1 MSVAPNSSASPIR
14 ERSVRPVL
22 VSTHPHRGVRL
33 LNGALPAGNRDDAG
47 AIARPSIRLA
57 TACQVMDRY
66 PHAAELFLAGLARD
80 NGPDSP
86 PSTLI
91 NLLVAHAELIRQ
103 VDERLRTLGAAG
115 LAMLQRRLLQAPAY
129 HATQDVFAGFL
140 SHHDQ
145 RSFDRSVCRA
155 DARALGGED
164 AKPEVRPTLP
174 EAAPAPLRS
183 NMLRLRSP
191 LAAATGLLMA
201 SRVAPAAA
209 VPEEAGLMAVQA
221 ASSASG
227 SAMACGRPALAM
239 IGGALALSGTALL
252 AATTQWRMAPEGDEP
267 LPLVQ
272 PRVADP
278 QAVAAAL
285 DYLGTCHHAN
295 CERLLDRLLWH
306 GLGDNHA
313 TSALSEAISAVESA
327 PLTNLVG
334 AHLDPG
340 PWLGALAELELDD
353 TQRPGPVPTA
363 LRSIRQK
370 RSVSG
375 PQHPMRPRS
384 RRLAP
389 LIDQCR
395 TIRPLQQ
402 TLPHVENALASV
414 ARPDDIA
421 LLRGHK
427 LRALGGCLAEVRKN
441 LNTLQSR
448 LEGLRQTIA
457 QRDPTPTG
465 IDIPRIAALD
475 RLIKRVERLSTTTVA
490 TLRMVNQ
497 RILAAMG

>member
-1 MSVAPNSSASPIR
+1 MSVAPNSPASPIR

-22 VSTHPHRGVRL
+22 LPTHPHSGVRL

-47 AIARPSIRLA
+47 AIAPPSTRPP

-80 NGPDSP
+80 SGPDSP

-91 NLLVAHAELIRQ
+91 NLLIAHAELIRQ
-103 VDERLRTLGAAG
+103 VDERLGTLGAAG
-115 LAMLQRRLLQAPAY
+115 LAMLQGRLLQAPSY
-129 HATQDVFAGFL
+129 QATQDVFAGFL
-140 SHHDQ
+140 TRHDQ

-164 AKPEVRPTLP
+164 TKPEGLPTLP
-174 EAAPAPLRS
+174 DAAPAPLRS
-183 NMLRLRSP
+183 NMLRLGSP
-191 LAAATGLLMA
+191 LAVATGLLMA

-267 LPLVQ
+267 LPPMQ

-278 QAVAAAL
+278 QAVAATL
-285 DYLGTCHHAN
+285 DYLESHQRADG
-295 CERLLDRLLWH
+295 EPLLDSLLWH
-306 GLGDNHA
+306 GLGDDHA
-313 TSALSEAISAVESA
+313 TSTASEAISAVESA
-327 PLTNLVG
+327 PLATLVG
-334 AHLDPG
+334 ARLYPG
-340 PWLGALAELELDD
+340 PWLGALAELELGGA
-353 TQRPGPVPTA
+353 QQPGPVPTA
-363 LRSIRQK
+363 LRSIRQE

-384 RRLAP
+384 RRVGP
-389 LIDQCR
+389 LIDQCG

-402 TLPHVENALASV
+402 ALPHVENALASV

-421 LLRGHK
+421 VLRDRP
-427 LRALGGCLAEVRKN
+427 LRALGRCLAEVRKN
-441 LNTLQSR
+441 LNTMQSR
-448 LEGLRQTIA
+448 LQALRQTIA

-475 RLIKRVERLSTTTVA
+475 RLIKRVERLSTMTVA
-490 TLRMVNQ
+490 TLHMVNQ